1 MNQKRRPVF
10 WKKHADKIGV
20 AGSILA
26 ALGCL
31 GFPAVLS
38 ILGAIGL
45 GFLVNDAILI
55 PLLALFLI
63 VTLAG
68 LFLGVRHHKRWLPFV
83 VGAASAML
91 LFVSIVVAHNKS
103 LAYLGLAG
111 LIAASILNVWL
122 RMRQRA

>member
-1 MNQKRRPVF
+1 
-10 WKKHADKIGV
+10 
-20 AGSILA
+20 
-26 ALGCL
+26 
-31 GFPAVLS
+31 
-38 ILGAIGL
+38 
-45 GFLVNDAILI
+45 LI

-91 LFVSIVVAHNKS
+91 LFVSIVVARNKS